1 MKAEKRVENSMTSAP
16 RFATKSMSVKQA
28 WQVLKEGDFRHLP
41 VIEAGKVVG
50 VVSDRDLRQAVAVSD
65 RVELAVS
72 EVMTQEPYSASIGT
86 PLIEVVQEMIE
97 HKYGCA
103 VVLDSMGHVA
113 GIFTRTDAMRIL
125 ADLLQKEPQSAVR
138 KLGFEKYLFP
148 NYLV

>member
-1 MKAEKRVENSMTSAP
+1 MKAEKRIENSMTSAP
-16 RFATKSMSVKQA
+16 RFATQAMSVKQA
-28 WQVLKEGDFRHLP
+28 WQALKEGGFRHLP

-50 VVSDRDLRQAVAVSD
+50 VVSDRDLRQAVALSA
-65 RVELAVS
+65 RVELSVS
-72 EVMTQEPYSASIGT
+72 DVMTREPYSASIGT

-103 VVLDSMGHVA
+103 VVLDSMGQVA

-125 ADLLQKEPQSAVR
+125 VDLLQKDPQSAVR
-138 KLGFEKYLFP
+138 KLGFERYLFP